1 MTVATLLAA
10 LRPASALRRLGGTLL
25 ALVAAALFATGCG
38 DPAPDKNA
46 QEGTSV
52 VQGGIS
58 YFVQDSRELNP
69 KDPDDRALLTGLRH
83 VNRIDGPGQ
92 TLIGVFL
99 QAQNEMSG
107 SRGSDPTP
115 VMTSAEGQSY
125 MPITLPRSNPYAY
138 RGEKLAPGAEIPAP
152 DSAGGESTEDGALLV
167 YRLPADIFI
176 TDRPFTLAF
185 GTGAHA
191 ASVQLDL

>member
-1 MTVATLLAA
+1 MTVATLLTAVR
-10 LRPASALRRLGGTLL
+10 RPYAPRPLGGALL
-25 ALVAAALFATGCG
+25 ALAAAALVATGCG
-38 DPAPDKNA
+38 DPVPDRNA

-69 KDPDDRALLTGLRH
+69 KDPDDRALLTGVRH
-83 VNRIDGPGQ
+83 ANRLDGPGQ

-99 QAQNEMSG
+99 QAQNEVSG
-107 SRGSDPTP
+107 TRGSDPAP

-125 MPITLPRSNPYAY
+125 TPITLPRSNPYAY
-138 RGEKLAPGAEIPAP
+138 RGGRLGPGDEIPAP
-152 DSAGGESTEDGALLV
+152 DSAAGESTEDGALLV

-185 GTGAHA
+185 GTGAQA

>member
-1 MTVATLLAA
+1 MTVTTLSSAVRPSAA
-10 LRPASALRRLGGTLL
+10 RRLAGTLL
-25 ALVAAALFATGCG
+25 ALLAAAVVVAGCG
-38 DPAPDKNA
+38 DPVPDSNAP
-46 QEGTSV
+46 EGTSV
-52 VQGGIS
+52 VQDGIS
-58 YFVQDSRELNP
+58 YFVQDSRAINP
-69 KDPDDRALLTGLRH
+69 EDPDDRALLTGVRH
-83 VNRIDGPGQ
+83 VNQLDGPGQ

-99 QAQNEMSG
+99 QAQNEVSG
-107 SRGSDPTP
+107 SRSTDPAP

-125 MPITLPRSNPYAY
+125 LPITLPRGNPYAY
-138 RGEKLAPGAEIPAP
+138 RGGRLAPGAEIPAP
-152 DSAGGESTEDGALLV
+152 DSAGGESTEDGGLLV